1 MLRIFGLWLFMT
13 MAAVGT
19 TVAQTDNVDPVGTY
33 EFSTYANNQTVNG
46 VLTITRSEEG
56 TLQALMDAPDAQLP
70 PLQAASVEVE
80 GKMIKLMIP
89 MGQEGDL
96 WIEVTID
103 GDDITGQWFVGM
115 ESGEITGKRVKKS

>member
-1 MLRIFGLWLFMT
+1 MLRIFGLWLLMT

-19 TVAQTDNVDPVGTY
+19 AVAQTDNVDPVGTY

-46 VLTITRSEEG
+46 TLTITRSE
-56 TLQALMDAPDAQLP
+56 ALMDAPDAQLP

-80 GKMIKLMIP
+80 GKTVKLMIP

-103 GDDITGQWFVGM
+103 GDDVTGQWFVGM